1 MAALTDKKS
10 DAPRRNSSAPSV
22 PTILYG
28 AREEKRRRGFQS
40 LYEQVRHVL
49 EESRAT
55 AYRAVNY
62 AMVRAYWSVGR
73 LIVEEEQ
80 RGKSRAGYGERLIE
94 TLADRLAAEFGPG
107 FDGRNLRSMRAFYLA
122 FPIRYAA
129 RTKSSQ
135 VPDHLPKGLNWTHFR
150 ILLKVEKPE
159 ARAFY
164 ARECAENGWSTR
176 QLERQIDTFFYERL
190 LSSRNKTMVRKTS
203 LDGESLHPRDLIK
216 DPYVLEFLNVKGRPA
231 LLEKDLES
239 LLIGQLQDFL
249 LELGKGFSFVGRQKR
264 ISAGTDHFYVDLVFY
279 NYELKCFVLI
289 DLKMGKLTH
298 QDIGQMDFYVR
309 YFEETVKAS
318 SDGPTIGLILCS
330 EKNETIVKY
339 SVLRESRR
347 LFASKYKLHL
357 PTENELREELNR
369 ERRLLEME
377 KRLKDPPTS
386 D

>member
-1 MAALTDKKS
+1 
-10 DAPRRNSSAPSV
+10 
-22 PTILYG
+22 
-28 AREEKRRRGFQS
+28 
-40 LYEQVRHVL
+40 
-49 EESRAT
+49 
-55 AYRAVNY
+55 
-62 AMVRAYWSVGR
+62 
-73 LIVEEEQ
+73 
-80 RGKSRAGYGERLIE
+80 
-94 TLADRLAAEFGPG
+94 
-107 FDGRNLRSMRAFYLA
+107 
-122 FPIRYAA
+122 
-129 RTKSSQ
+129 
-135 VPDHLPKGLNWTHFR
+135 
-150 ILLKVEKPE
+150 
-159 ARAFY
+159 
-164 ARECAENGWSTR
+164 
-176 QLERQIDTFFYERL
+176 
-190 LSSRNKTMVRKTS
+190 MVRKTS